1 MAALMFVDIPKY
13 AAMLFRR
20 TYADLSLPG
29 ALMDRAAEW
38 LMPTAARWSQM
49 DKTWT
54 FPSGATLT
62 FGYLDAKN
70 DRYRYQSSELSFCGF
85 DELTHFKRED
95 YLYLF
100 SRLRRL
106 ATMNVPLRMRSASNP
121 GGEGHAWVRQRFILD
136 GETKNRPYV
145 RALKE
150 DNPHLDIVTY
160 NESLAELDHV
170 TRKRLS
176 EGDWSVSDKGEL
188 FDRDWFEVVR
198 MGPDDKVRRIRYWDL
213 AATDPKPGT
222 DPDWT
227 AGCRISEKDGVYYIE
242 DVRRV
247 RKSPGEVEKL
257 LSRTANHDGPGTI
270 IWIEQEGG
278 ASGKSAIHHYQKNV
292 LAGFAVY
299 GDPARGPKQEFWR
312 ILSSKA
318 ENGLVKVIEG
328 EWNEEFFEEL
338 EAIPN
343 GNHDDQADAAAKGMS
358 KIAKGRTPGDI
369 GIS

>member
-1 MAALMFVDIPKY
+1 MFVDVPSY
-13 AAMLFRR
+13 SAMLFRK

-38 LMPTAARWSQM
+38 LMPTAARWNQTE
-49 DKTWT
+49 KTWH

-70 DRYRYQSSELSFCGF
+70 DRYRYQSSELQYCGF

-106 ATMNVPLRMRSASNP
+106 QGVHVPLRMRSASNP

-136 GETKNRPYV
+136 GDSNNRPFV
-145 RALKE
+145 PAKKE
-150 DNPHLDIVTY
+150 DNPHLDIEAY
-160 NESLAELDHV
+160 NESLQELDHI

-176 EGDWSVSDKGEL
+176 EGDWSISEKGEL
-188 FDRDWFEVVR
+188 FDRQWFEVVR
-198 MGPDDKVRRIRYWDL
+198 VGPGKNARRIRYWDL

-227 AGCRISEKDGVYYIE
+227 AGCRISEEDGIYFIE
-242 DVRRV
+242 DMRRV
-247 RKSPGEVEKL
+247 RESPGKVEKL
-257 LSRTANHDGPGTI
+257 VSRAANHDGRNTI
-270 IWIEQEGG
+270 VWIEQEPG
-278 ASGKSAIHHYQKNV
+278 ASGKSTIHHYQKNV
-292 LAGFAVY
+292 LPAFAVY
-299 GDPARGPKQEFWR
+299 GDTDRGPKPEFWR
-312 ILSSKA
+312 VLSSKA

-328 EWNEEFFEEL
+328 DWNEEFFNEL
-338 EAIPN
+338 EAIPY
-343 GNHDDQADAAAKGMS
+343 GDHDDQADAASKGIS
-358 KIAKGRTPGDI
+358 KIAKGRPPGDI